1 MRLLIAEDDK
11 ALGLFLSRGLEADGH
26 RVRLAC
32 DGGAAVE
39 AFRQEMPDLTILD
52 LNMPVKDGEQVLE
65 ELRALDAELPVL
77 VLTAR
82 QEVDTRVRCLDR
94 GADDLMIKPFS
105 LHELRA
111 RCRALLRR
119 KREARLQLRAGDL
132 ELDRLDHTARR
143 GGLPIVL
150 TNKEFALLEHLMLN
164 RGQCVSRVE
173 LLDSVWNLEPAQTT
187 NIVDV
192 YVNYLRRKL
201 KDPPPGQLIRTV
213 RGQGYMVPSETELAL
228 VAPVPRLPSSG
239 ASGPACGEQ
248 SSLRI
253 ALSSIHRFQSQ
264 ENISCVS
271 VPVPALPVAP
281 RIRPRTALVA
291 SADRSFRQR
300 LSEILTGLRW
310 QVREAEGGAQAWAE
324 AEAAPPEAVIV
335 DSWLPDLDLAEFLK
349 DFRGT
354 FPQVDLVTAGGGA
367 GAGKPARALPPG
379 TALCSAPLPG
389 HRYGCLEYGARAR
402 TGQMRTAQPDA
413 APASAVCGGIGRSGG
428 NQPRRRLSSA
438 AHGIYRQPLSRP
450 CGSGAILPLAP
461 ATRAPATGC
470 RR

>member
-65 ELRALDAELPVL
+65 EVRALDADLPVL

-119 KREARLQLRAGDL
+119 KREARLQLRAGNL

-143 GGLPIVL
+143 GGQPILL

-173 LLDSVWNLEPAQTT
+173 LLESVWNLEPVQTT

-192 YVNYLRRKL
+192 YINYLRRKL
-201 KDPPPGQLIRTV
+201 KDPPPGHLIRTV
-213 RGQGYMVPSETELAL
+213 RGQGYVVPSEADLLLATPVVAL
-228 VAPVPRLPSSG
+228 SIPPIRLAAVAPV
-239 ASGPACGEQ
+239 
-248 SSLRI
+248 
-253 ALSSIHRFQSQ
+253 
-264 ENISCVS
+264 
-271 VPVPALPVAP
+271 
-281 RIRPRTALVA
+281 
-291 SADRSFRQR
+291 
-300 LSEILTGLRW
+300 SE
-310 QVREAEGGAQAWAE
+310 V
-324 AEAAPPEAVIV
+324 
-335 DSWLPDLDLAEFLK
+335 
-349 DFRGT
+349 
-354 FPQVDLVTAGGGA
+354 
-367 GAGKPARALPPG
+367 
-379 TALCSAPLPG
+379 
-389 HRYGCLEYGARAR
+389 H
-402 TGQMRTAQPDA
+402 
-413 APASAVCGGIGRSGG
+413 
-428 NQPRRRLSSA
+428 
-438 AHGIYRQPLSRP
+438 
-450 CGSGAILPLAP
+450 
-461 ATRAPATGC
+461 
-470 RR
+470 